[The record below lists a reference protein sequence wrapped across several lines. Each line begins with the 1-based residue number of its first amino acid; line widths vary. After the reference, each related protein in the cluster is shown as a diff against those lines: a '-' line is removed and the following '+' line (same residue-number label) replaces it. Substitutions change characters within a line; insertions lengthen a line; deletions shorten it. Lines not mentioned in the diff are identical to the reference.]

1 MREFSPQ
8 ELKEYLETADE
19 KPLLIDVREPWE
31 YERCHIEGSRL
42 IPRDELAEVSQE
54 LDPEREIVVICHYG
68 VRSYDAAM
76 YLEQTGFENVG
87 NLDGGIDAW
96 AQEVDREMPRY

>member
-1 MREFSPQ
+1 MREFSPL
-8 ELKEYLETADE
+8 ELKEYLETAEE

-31 YERCHIEGSRL
+31 YEQCHIEGSRL
-42 IPRDELAEVSQE
+42 IPQEELAGVSQE
-54 LDPEREIVVICHYG
+54 LDPDREIIVICHYG

-76 YLEQTGFENVG
+76 YLEQTGFANVG

-96 AQEVDREMPRY
+96 AQEVDKEMARY